1 MSPRLRGA
9 AGAVLP
15 ATVTVIAL
23 LAVWWFVTADARVPE
38 YVLPAPGRVVE
49 SLVSTWPSRLGPAFA
64 VTAAETLLGL
74 AAGLALALVVVVV
87 AGLVPLVERALS
99 PLLVASQAIP
109 VIVIGPL
116 LTIALG
122 YGIAS
127 KIVVVA
133 LLCFFPVALN
143 LLSGVR
149 SVGPATI
156 GTMRTLHASRAA
168 LFWRV
173 RLPHAIPR
181 GFAGLRISVTFA
193 PVAAVFA
200 EYSGATDGIGFLM
213 LQAIPRMQ
221 TPFVFAQVVVLT
233 AMSAVLFGATVLAER
248 LACPWAREGSTT

>member
-1 MSPRLRGA
+1 
-9 AGAVLP
+9 V
-15 ATVTVIAL
+15 L
-23 LAVWWFVTADARVPE
+23 LALWWFVTANARVPE
-38 YVLPAPGRVVE
+38 YVLPAPPAVIE

-64 VTAAETLLGL
+64 VTAGETLLGL
-74 AAGLALALVVVVV
+74 AAGLALALVVVVA
-87 AGLVPLVERALS
+87 AGLVPVVERALS
-99 PLLVASQAIP
+99 PLLIASQAIP

-127 KIVVVA
+127 KVIVVA

-143 LLSGVR
+143 LLSGIR
-149 SVGPATI
+149 SVSLATI
-156 GTMRTLHASRAA
+156 GTMRTLNADSRAA

-213 LQAIPRMQ
+213 LQAVPRMQ
-221 TPFVFAQVVVLT
+221 TPFVFAQVLVLT
-233 AMSAVLFGATVLAER
+233 AMAAALFGATVLAER
-248 LACPWAREGSTT
+248 IACPWAREAGAA